1 MAKTRRNRGF
11 PTPPNPKASPKPI
24 TPTSNTTIVSSS
36 LYKSVSLH
44 DWWLVKAPNGKG
56 LAVGGFASLERLG
69 VRVFSSAAISKR
81 HDATTLET
89 TDGINITISG
99 FINRSRSCQNGFPSE
114 VCNHFLLG
122 FPWNW
127 EEYAIGCSGENS
139 TGRGVPT
146 RISASDESKVSSGDN
161 ADKTFPF
168 SLHDFP
174 VARVRDLLIST
185 FEDPDYCLLT
195 KSIYNDILGKSMG
208 NSPMKNVQSG
218 LNETPVNQKETKVD
232 HKHDNED
239 TFFNSRDMT
248 TEENQNV
255 LTPSIGVSTRSMTR
269 LKNFRMEQEERL
281 SPNSKIKQAT
291 GKRIGGMVKTNAPM
305 VSHPTKLF
313 EKDKEFLVVSD
324 KSVVRRSR
332 RLMNPKK

>member
-1 MAKTRRNRGF
+1 M
-11 PTPPNPKASPKPI
+11 
-24 TPTSNTTIVSSS
+24 
-36 LYKSVSLH
+36 
-44 DWWLVKAPNGKG
+44 KAPNGKG

-81 HDATTLET
+81 HNGTTLET

-99 FINRSRSCQNGFPSE
+99 FINRSRTRQNGFPSE

-127 EEYAIGCSGENS
+127 EEYAVSCSGEKS

-146 RISASDESKVSSGDN
+146 RISASDDSNVSLGDS

-168 SLHDFP
+168 SLHDLP
-174 VARVRDLLIST
+174 VTRIRDLLITT
-185 FEDPDYCLLT
+185 FEDPDNCLLT
-195 KSIYNDILGKSMG
+195 KSIYNDILGKTMG

-218 LNETPVNQKETKVD
+218 LNATPANQNETKVD
-232 HKHDNED
+232 HKYNNED
-239 TFFNSRDMT
+239 TFLNSRDMT
-248 TEENQNV
+248 TEEYQKAGYHSEMGMNV
-255 LTPSIGVSTRSMTR
+255 LTATRGVSTRSMTR
-269 LKNFRMEQEERL
+269 LKNFRMEQEEKL
-281 SPNSKIKQAT
+281 SPNSNIKHKYSDRTISSDAT
-291 GKRIGGMVKTNAPM
+291 RKRIGGMVKRNAPK

-313 EKDKEFLVVSD
+313 EEDEELFIVSD

>member
-1 MAKTRRNRGF
+1 VT
-11 PTPPNPKASPKPI
+11 
-24 TPTSNTTIVSSS
+24 
-36 LYKSVSLH
+36 
-44 DWWLVKAPNGKG
+44 
-56 LAVGGFASLERLG
+56 
-69 VRVFSSAAISKR
+69 
-81 HDATTLET
+81 
-89 TDGINITISG
+89 
-99 FINRSRSCQNGFPSE
+99 
-114 VCNHFLLG
+114 
-122 FPWNW
+122 
-127 EEYAIGCSGENS
+127 
-139 TGRGVPT
+139 
-146 RISASDESKVSSGDN
+146 
-161 ADKTFPF
+161 
-168 SLHDFP
+168 
-174 VARVRDLLIST
+174 RVRDLLIST

-239 TFFNSRDMT
+239 TFFYSRDMT

-255 LTPSIGVSTRSMTR
+255 LTPTIGVSTRSMTR

-281 SPNSKIKQAT
+281 SPNSKIKQKYSDRTISSDAT
-291 GKRIGGMVKTNAPM
+291 RKRIGGMVKRNAPK

-313 EKDKEFLVVSD
+313 EDDKEFLVVSD